1 MKLTQEQTDKILEK
15 LKDYQMEIIDLESS
29 SIKNG
34 IAVISEEY
42 FNEKVNEVL
51 EDLQDEELAKIEN
64 NLFQQE
70 LEEEAEQNEVSK

>member
-42 FNEKVNEVL
+42 FNEKVNEAL